1 MKPTYAMTSKELQ
14 TAHQNATTV
23 SDWYEL
29 GYTKAYAKAM
39 VAKQQRADVRIDVL
53 ATIDELN
60 QYLLGNI
67 TIEAATDAVRELTH
81 KLNEQW

>member
-1 MKPTYAMTSKELQ
+1 MYITMKPTYAMTSKELQ
-14 TAHQNATTV
+14 AAHQNATTV

-39 VAKQQRADVRIDVL
+39 VAMQQRAD
-53 ATIDELN
+53 
-60 QYLLGNI
+60 
-67 TIEAATDAVRELTH
+67 AARELTH